1 MDVLLDRRREP
12 FPDPGTAS
20 TAAVAAVAAGGLP
33 PRRARQA
40 AASLAVVTPAG
51 AVERRSLFSAY
62 LAALDER
69 SGLVPEEHF
78 PAFWSAL
85 RHTLQRELA
94 RRGQWDSPPRFLG
107 VVSAET
113 YWTPEA
119 LEELAT
125 DAYVFLLDRARALS
139 VQLGVKGDVDGLV
152 RLNLRHFVHERQKQH
167 DPLGFRL
174 YEMARA
180 AVEKGVADGFLEAE
194 PAAERI
200 ANRTVLLCRRPG
212 AVRELSI
219 LVEGWC
225 DELLPDLVTATGKG
239 RHRVVGRLAER
250 LRGLG
255 GAGRVTFKE
264 LLDAVKRT
272 VRARWLAV
280 LRCEQGETAFEDGDD
295 ALPALVPM
303 VGPDSSYEERQSFEH
318 LLACVGEAV
327 AASGGS
333 AEKQAHLS
341 TLWQFLRTMAAE
353 PDDTVLSGRGVAEL
367 LGLPRYRLPEL
378 YGELQRLIADCRDCR
393 GCRAAGRRMP

>member
-12 FPDPGTAS
+12 LPDRGTAS
-20 TAAVAAVAAGGLP
+20 GVSSASGGLP

-40 AASLAVVTPAG
+40 AASLAVVIPGGAG
-51 AVERRSLFSAY
+51 ERRSLFSAY

-69 SGLVPEEHF
+69 SGLEPEEHF
-78 PAFWSAL
+78 PAFWRAL
-85 RHTLQRELA
+85 CHALQRELA
-94 RRGQWDSPPRFLG
+94 RRGQWEGPPRFLG
-107 VVSAET
+107 IAAADAAEG
-113 YWTPEA
+113 YWTPAA

-125 DAYVFLLDRARALS
+125 DAYVFLLDRVRALS
-139 VQLGVKGDVDGLV
+139 VQLAVKGDVDGLV

-174 YEMARA
+174 YEVTRA
-180 AVEKGVADGFLEAE
+180 AVEKGVAEGFLEAD

-212 AVRELSI
+212 AVRELAV

-264 LLDAVKRT
+264 LLDSVKRT

-280 LRCEQGETAFEDGDD
+280 RRGEQGEEAFEDGGD
-295 ALPALVPM
+295 ALPAFVPM
-303 VGPDSSYEERQSFEH
+303 VGPDSSYEERQSFER
-318 LLACVGEAV
+318 LVACVGEAV
-327 AASGGS
+327 AAIGGS

-341 TLWQFLRTMAAE
+341 TLWQFLRTAAAAPDE
-353 PDDTVLSGRGVAEL
+353 PGLSRRAVAEL

-378 YGELQRLIADCRDCR
+378 YGELQRLVAE
-393 GCRAAGRRMP
+393 CRAGLSGRKP